1 LSDTLEHLLPFTMA
15 SLSWW
20 LAVFLVLPGPG
31 ATIALFQLVDPRLT
45 SELDRPG
52 LRQSARV
59 TVANLKRGWILALCT
74 LPVLLLLLYNLGTYQ
89 SLESRLAILAPLWV
103 VLLLL
108 GLISTLSAFAMAAL
122 FGQPATVAL
131 RHGIL
136 LSAARLPRAFVVVVL
151 IWLLLFV
158 GTLLVVPLVMFL
170 PATIAAITSRLVLDG
185 LGVPVTD
192 PLAPTDERLQEEQ
205 SGKTTPERRW
215 GIGVRR

>member
-1 LSDTLEHLLPFTMA
+1 MA

-45 SELDRPG
+45 SELERPG
-52 LRQSARV
+52 LRQSAQV
-59 TVANLKRGWILALCT
+59 TLASLKRGWILALCT
-74 LPVLLLLLYNLGTYQ
+74 LPVLILLLYNLAYYN

-122 FGQPATVAL
+122 FDQPATVAL

-136 LSAARLPRAFVVVVL
+136 LSAARLPRALVTVVL

-170 PATIAAITSRLVLDG
+170 PATIAAISSRFVFDSLG
-185 LGVPVTD
+185 LSVHD
-192 PLAPTDERLQEEQ
+192 PLAPTDERVQEEQ
-205 SGKTTPERRW
+205 TGKTTSERRW

>member
-1 LSDTLEHLLPFTMA
+1 MA

-20 LAVFLVLPGPG
+20 LAIFLVLPGPG
-31 ATIALFQLVDPRLT
+31 ATIALFQLVDPRLA

-59 TVANLKRGWILALCT
+59 TLANLKRGWILALCT
-74 LPVLLLLLYNLGTYQ
+74 LPVLILLLYNLAYYN

-103 VLLLL
+103 ILLLL
-108 GLISTLSAFAMAAL
+108 GLISTLSAFAMTSL
-122 FGQPATVAL
+122 FDQPATVAL

-136 LSAARLPRAFVVVVL
+136 LSAARLPRALVTVVL

-170 PATIAAITSRLVLDG
+170 PATIAAISSRFVFDS
-185 LGVPVTD
+185 LGVPVHD
-192 PLAPTDERLQEEQ
+192 PLAPTDERVQEEQ
-205 SGKTTPERRW
+205 TGKTTSERRW
-215 GIGVRR
+215 GIGRR